1 MAAVNQEQL
10 KDTEAKISCTV
21 SGLTK
26 ALDEVKWTKSD
37 DTPITSGEDDFVI
50 DKGTLSGNSQ
60 TTILTIPA
68 AANTA
73 DATYNCLITSDE
85 HGKDG
90 ESTSVRSNVFSKSDS
105 FLVKSINV
113 HILTI
118 FFHPSCFLLRQN
130 SKVDGLKWADLVVV
144 RLGG

>member
-1 MAAVNQEQL
+1 MTAVNQEQL
-10 KDTEAKISCTV
+10 QATEAKISCTV

-68 AANTA
+68 AANTL
-73 DATYNCLITSDE
+73 DTTYKCLISSTE
-85 HGKDG
+85 HGKTDD
-90 ESTSVRSNVFSKSDS
+90 STTVSLKVFSK
-105 FLVKSINV
+105 
-113 HILTI
+113 
-118 FFHPSCFLLRQN
+118 
-130 SKVDGLKWADLVVV
+130 
-144 RLGG
+144 